1 MKRTLFVIGLT
12 ILAFLGGWY
21 THSLYF
27 SQEEIIE
34 PVTKIKPRP
43 LDKYTIENLSAADIP
58 TGNLQVDGV
67 MSEEDTHTSYLFKF
81 TFSPSLSSKLEK
93 TTTGQINIPKN
104 DNRSYPLILMLR
116 GYVDQEIYQTGI
128 GTRRGAEYFAKNGF
142 ITVAPDF
149 LGYAGSD
156 KEADDIMETRFQTYT
171 TVLALLESLDQ
182 IDQWDKENLLIWGHS
197 NGGQIAIITLEITGR
212 EIPTTLWAPVSKPFP
227 YSILYYTD
235 ESEDRGKL
243 LRREIAR
250 FEETYDPD
258 LYSLDL
264 YLERINAPLQI
275 HQGTADD
282 AIPFDWTLDL
292 VENLESLEKEVS
304 FYTYAGA
311 DHNLQPTWDTVIARD
326 LQFFRNHVDKD
337 N

>member
-1 MKRTLFVIGLT
+1 MKRLLLVLVII
-12 ILAFLGGWY
+12 ILSFLGGWY
-21 THSLYF
+21 AHSLYF
-27 SQEEIIE
+27 SQDEIIE

-43 LDKYTIENLSAADIP
+43 LDKYTIENLSETDIAS
-58 TGNLQVDGV
+58 GGFQIDRVLD
-67 MSEEDTHTSYLFKF
+67 EEDDYTSYLFEF
-81 TFSPSLSSKLEK
+81 AFNPSLSENLEK
-93 TTTGQINIPKN
+93 TTTGQVNIPSG
-104 DNRSYPLILMLR
+104 DNSYPLVLMLR

-128 GTRRGAEYFAKNGF
+128 GTRRAAEYFAQNDF

-156 KEADDIMETRFQTYT
+156 KESDDIMETRFQTYT
-171 TVLALLESLDQ
+171 TVLSLLESLDQ
-182 IDQWDKENLLIWGHS
+182 IDQWDKENLFIWGHS
-197 NGGQIAIITLEITGR
+197 NGGQIALIALEITQ
-212 EIPTTLWAPVSKPFP
+212 EPIPTTLWAPVSKPFP

-250 FEETYDPD
+250 FEEVYDPD

-264 YLERINAPLQI
+264 YLQRIQAPLQI

-282 AIPFDWTLDL
+282 AIPLDWTVEL
-292 VENLESLEKEVS
+292 VEELDELEKDVN

-311 DHNLQPTWDTVIARD
+311 DHNLQPAWNTVITRD
-326 LQFFRNHVDKD
+326 VEFFRSHIDK
-337 N
+337 NI